1 MTYVIDIER
10 PRGDT
15 KRITFTLIDPD
26 TSAAADISGWTDFKL
41 TVDASSEPTD
51 NTANIGQLTGS
62 LLTDGTDGK
71 VYFVPTGTWDIGEY
85 FYDAQALDSNS
96 EKTTFVKGAYNIL
109 QDITKD

>member
-10 PRGDT
+10 SRGDT
-15 KRITFTLIDPD
+15 KRIPFTFVNSGEAI
-26 TSAAADISGWTDFKL
+26 DISGWTDFKL
-41 TVDASSEPTD
+41 TVDTSSEPTD
-51 NTANIGQLTGS
+51 DTANIGQLTGS

-96 EKTTFVKGAYNIL
+96 EKTTFVKGAYNII